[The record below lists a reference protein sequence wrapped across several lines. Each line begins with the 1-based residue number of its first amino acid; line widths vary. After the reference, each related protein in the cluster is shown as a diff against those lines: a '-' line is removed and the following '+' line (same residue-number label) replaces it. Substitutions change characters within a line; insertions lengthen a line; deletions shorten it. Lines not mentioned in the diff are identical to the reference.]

1 MATSGS
7 GAGPN
12 PIPIFP
18 PISWD
23 DSVPVLLANMFCP
36 GLGQIYAGYA
46 HHKGA
51 IQDRIIPAV
60 FGFLLMVVYLWTWYV
75 GWRFFIFPGK
85 WLFVYGSFL
94 YHCYAIGFLL
104 GCIQM
109 IRSKLG
115 DQYLTR

>member
-1 MATSGS
+1 MAASSSGS

-51 IQDRIIPAV
+51 
-60 FGFLLMVVYLWTWYV
+60 L
-75 GWRFFIFPGK
+75 
-85 WLFVYGSFL
+85 
-94 YHCYAIGFLL
+94 
-104 GCIQM
+104 
-109 IRSKLG
+109 
-115 DQYLTR
+115 